1 MQKQATPLKL
11 FISYSHKDEV
21 FCDEFKT
28 HLAPLKSNGTIEAW
42 HDRQLKAGDCLDE
55 ELASH
60 LKQSTL
66 VAFLISSDFLDS
78 FYCMQKEWSQA
89 LNQRNAGV
97 STIIPIIVRECS
109 WEDTDFKKYVCIP
122 NEGRAIKSF
131 EDQDKGW
138 KEVVSHIKTVID
150 GLENSIPTVQLAAQE
165 PTPEWKEFL
174 DSTEV
179 TFEHKYKERVLL
191 NDIFVYPDLKNV
203 KEDYNKIRS
212 TFSSSVITGNSVK
225 YQLILGSEQSGKTSL
240 AKTLITTSLDQ
251 DKLAIYIDAS
261 TVGSTNIKKLIQ
273 TALQSQYGISNVDI
287 HPNQVDAIID
297 NYDQI
302 KLNLSHQPKF
312 VDSVSQHFDR
322 VFIFSNKSLK
332 YDEPRFSI
340 LAAYDAYEILP
351 FGNVK
356 RDELIQRWVSMGQT
370 ETISEVDLQQ
380 KSDFYVKHIDGII
393 RKNIIPP
400 KPIYILTILQLLDTG
415 RQSDFTLTS
424 YGYCYQTLIQQALS
438 KEKVKMSQ
446 FDFFDNYLSELA
458 YFIFKSGGN
467 FLTTDQLTDFDSQ
480 YSSRYLHDASSHEAT
495 RGTLVKARILNISSA
510 GVSFSYRYIYYYY
523 AAKHLAAYI
532 KDCMD
537 DVETL
542 CNNLHTEK
550 NANIVIFLVH
560 HSKDPAILDEII
572 LNSLAVFEQMTP
584 ATLNKKETDYLLEFI
599 NVIPKLVCEKRSVS
613 SERQRRLKEK
623 DRLDRSIEDED
634 NYMVPKSDD
643 SDTFQKDDT
652 LAEINRSARIVEV
665 IGQILRN
672 RHSSLTKDQLIDL
685 TESAIN
691 SGLKFLNFYLTTLRE
706 DKDEILCVLEYIIKE
721 NSELSD
727 DKISKVARNLYLSL
741 SYGVSFAVIKK
752 LAASLGSREIYTIFD
767 RIKEKNEQN
776 PALDMLYIAVKLEVS
791 DKLPKKELEGL
802 FRSLESNPISRR
814 LLQEI
819 VVQHLY
825 LNFVPLDEKQ
835 WVSEALH
842 IPMGVQRSLQFN
854 KLHKTR

>member
-1 MQKQATPLKL
+1 MQKQTPPLKL
-11 FISYSHKDEV
+11 FISYSHADEA
-21 FCDEFKT
+21 FCNAFKV
-28 HLAPLKSNGTIEAW
+28 HLAPLKSNGKINAW
-42 HDRQLKAGDCLDE
+42 HDRRLKVGDSLDE
-55 ELASH
+55 KLATN
-60 LKQSTL
+60 LRQSSL
-66 VAFLISSDFLDS
+66 VVFLISPDFLNS
-78 FYCMQKEWSQA
+78 FYCMQKEFAQT
-89 LNQRNAGV
+89 LEQRKAGI
-97 STIIPIIVRECS
+97 STIIPIIVRESS
-109 WEDTDFKKYVCIP
+109 WEDTEFHQYVCIP
-122 NEGRAIKSF
+122 NDGKPIKSY
-131 EDQDKGW
+131 EDEDKAW
-138 KEVVSHIKTVID
+138 KEVVGHIKTIIAS
-150 GLENSIPTVQLAAQE
+150 LENSTPIVQIAAQE

-179 TFEHKYKERVLL
+179 TFEHQYKERVLL

-203 KEDYNKIRS
+203 QEDYNKIRS
-212 TFSSSVITGNSVK
+212 TLSSSAITANNSK
-225 YQLILGSEQSGKTSL
+225 HHLILGSEQSGKTSL
-240 AKTLITTSLDQ
+240 A
-251 DKLAIYIDAS
+251 
-261 TVGSTNIKKLIQ
+261 
-273 TALQSQYGISNVDI
+273 NVDI

-302 KLNLSHQPKF
+302 RLNLSHQPKF
-312 VDSVSQHFDR
+312 VDMVSQYFDR

-332 YDEPRFSI
+332 YDETRFSV

-356 RDELIQRWVSMGQT
+356 RYELIQQWVGMGQE
-370 ETISEVDLQQ
+370 ETINEVDLQQ
-380 KSDFYVKHIDGII
+380 KSDFYIKHIDGII

-438 KEKVKMSQ
+438 KEKVKISQ

-467 FLTTDQLTDFDSQ
+467 FLTTDQLIAFDSQ
-480 YSSRYLHDASSHEAT
+480 YSSRYLHDTSSHEKT
-495 RGTLVKARILNISSA
+495 RETLAKARILNVSSA
-510 GVSFSYRYIYYYY
+510 RVSFFYRYIYYYY

-532 KDCMD
+532 KDCMG

-560 HSKDPAILDEII
+560 HSKDPIILDEII
-572 LNSLAVFEQMTP
+572 LNSLAVFEQISP
-584 ATLNKKETDYLLEFI
+584 AKLNKEETDYLIEFI
-599 NVIPKLVCEKRSVS
+599 NDIPKLVCEKRSVTT
-613 SERQRRLKEK
+613 ERQRRLKEK

-634 NYMVPKSDD
+634 NYTVSESDD
-643 SDTFQKDDT
+643 SGASQKDDT

-706 DKDEILCVLEYIIKE
+706 DKDEILSVLEYIIKE
-721 NSELSD
+721 NSKLSD

-776 PALDMLYIAVKLEVS
+776 PALDMLYVAVKLEVS
-791 DKLPKKELEGL
+791 DNLPKKELEGL
-802 FRSLESNPISRR
+802 FQSLESNPISRR

-825 LNFVPLDEKQ
+825 LNFVSRDERQ
-835 WVSEALH
+835 WASDTLH
-842 IPMGVQRSLQFN
+842 IPMAVQRHLQFN
-854 KLHKTR
+854 HVQKG